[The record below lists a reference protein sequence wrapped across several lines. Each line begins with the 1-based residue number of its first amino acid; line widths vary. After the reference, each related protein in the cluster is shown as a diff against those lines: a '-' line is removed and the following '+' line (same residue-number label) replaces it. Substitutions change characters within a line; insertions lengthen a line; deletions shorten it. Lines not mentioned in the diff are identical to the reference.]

1 MSQFNSIDSQ
11 KYQSNWKAF
20 INQKQDDHQPYKIT
34 SNSDTTKVA
43 DDKIEISVNWEQAV
57 KDVLDELKDRYQG
70 VHIAVG
76 TLNGKDSIQNYAAG
90 AGFGAHLVISE
101 DFLKQMMSSAKAFE
115 NGKDLLNTVL
125 KQLSSQ
131 KQKGIGVG
139 AYLDDKNLTYWY
151 TVPEQ
156 QLNENLFL
164 KPQKTLFDWIR
175 EAQEKAE
182 QMKVKVKVNASLYN
196 SPMQIYSKL
205 TRAKSIQAVK
215 NVSYSAGHKIY
226 QLKVAL
232 SQADSKDVDK
242 IRAVIG
248 QLQRA
253 VVRAKGKV
261 RDLEKENGLKSRKK
275 KAAQRLEPRREK
287 QLEYLLKKKKVARL
301 AKEHGYLRAS
311 ALWSY
316 YMAELERQKKA
327 KESERPKNEYAGSA
341 ATVPVMDTASVP
353 IQTAGGNITTA
364 SVTVSPSVSISIT

>member
-20 INQKQDDHQPYKIT
+20 VNQKQDDHQPYKVT

-70 VHIAVG
+70 VHIAIG

-139 AYLDDKNLTYWY
+139 AYLDDKSLTYWY

-341 ATVPVMDTASVP
+341 AAVPVMDTASVP